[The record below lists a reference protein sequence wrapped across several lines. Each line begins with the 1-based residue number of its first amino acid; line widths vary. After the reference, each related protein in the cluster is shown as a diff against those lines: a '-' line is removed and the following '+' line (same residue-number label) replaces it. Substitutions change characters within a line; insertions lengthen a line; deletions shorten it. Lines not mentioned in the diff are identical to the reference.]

1 MSVPLPLATPRLL
14 QGRGPRLQLENSLSL
29 DSEGG
34 ESEEEEDGKR
44 ATKVR
49 KIARKPAADNKK
61 EKVMTADE
69 KRFLQSCRS
78 LGKQCSSSAHFSVR
92 STSQTSDTSQTSQT
106 STTSLT
112 SHTSSCLVALC
123 KYCSQDFTGDGKEV
137 MADVVDHVLVQ
148 HFQTF
153 AYRCELCGNTFNSKS
168 AFQEH
173 MIGLHKEQIKQFECP
188 ICPEFF
194 YSKKDWKGHLCEV
207 HAELDKG
214 LECHECKKTF
224 SSRKTMFAH
233 MRGIHKISS
242 KNAKNENHVASM
254 CPTCGEKKKS
264 DHNLQQ
270 HIKKFHEN
278 AYPEP
283 IACLLCSKVKQLRSR
298 KYHTPFSYQL
308 HMKQIHSG
316 EGGGKVR
323 GRCRNFVFYNAI
335 IYRWFVS
342 TVARNLLAVLA
353 RSSLLL
359 KNIFRW
365 DLFNLSTY
373 DVRLSVSGCSYG
385 HKKGM

>member
-1 MSVPLPLATPRLL
+1 MLL
-14 QGRGPRLQLENSLSL
+14 QGRGPRLHLENSLSL

-34 ESEEEEDGKR
+34 ESEEDGKR

-49 KIARKPAADNKK
+49 KISRKPAAGNKK

-69 KRFLQSCRS
+69 NRFLQTCRS
-78 LGKQCSSSAHFSVR
+78 LGQQCSTSAHFSVR
-92 STSQTSDTSQTSQT
+92 STGEM
-106 STTSLT
+106 
-112 SHTSSCLVALC
+112 SSSGASSVSLVASC
-123 KYCSQDFTGDGKEV
+123 CYCSRDFTGVGRDV
-137 MADVVDHVLVQ
+137 MTAVVDHVLVQ

-153 AYRCELCGNTFNSKS
+153 AYKCDLCGNTFNSKN

-194 YSKKDWKGHLCEV
+194 YSKKDWKCHLGEF
-207 HAELDKG
+207 HEDLDKG
-214 LECHECKKTF
+214 LECLECKKTF

-233 MRGIHKISS
+233 MRSIHKISS
-242 KNAKNENHVASM
+242 KNVKNENPVASM

-283 IACLLCSKVKQLRSR
+283 IACQLCSEVKQLRSR
-298 KYHTPFSYQL
+298 KYHTPYSYQL
-308 HMKQIHSG
+308 HMKQIHSR

-323 GRCRNFVFYNAI
+323 GCSSSCLLHNAI
-335 IYRWFVS
+335 IYRSFVS

-353 RSSLLL
+353 RSSLPL

-365 DLFNLSTY
+365 DMFNLSTNGATFF
-373 DVRLSVSGCSYG
+373 VLGCSYG